1 MREGLSRGAY
11 GRTGPCP
18 LSETPLV
25 ARVPARV
32 PFTSASPGRLRTIR
46 RDGFD
51 EPSKVRID
59 MNDRMPRLKAVLQR
73 ALSVAPVVLTGLLC
87 AQSDFANAD
96 GSPALAPPSD
106 TLTHFESFI
115 LTNCSPCV
123 RELYAIATVPIPAI
137 KAPTFSG
144 LARVNPATTGRAGEL
159 RFELLRAYPVGLES
173 RQHLAMRVVLSV
185 STGSELYPLG
195 AGLLDEDEVPVLAA
209 ALSQM
214 SKPTAARADDSS
226 IRLVDTEFHA
236 DSVRMGTVR
245 TENEFLAYVQVA
257 PADLPRFALKQLWE
271 LPTTMYLPAK
281 DIPTLEHSVV
291 QVSAKIRAIRG
302 R

>member
-1 MREGLSRGAY
+1 ML
-11 GRTGPCP
+11 
-18 LSETPLV
+18 
-25 ARVPARV
+25 
-32 PFTSASPGRLRTIR
+32 
-46 RDGFD
+46 
-51 EPSKVRID
+51 
-59 MNDRMPRLKAVLQR
+59 RLKAVSHR
-73 ALSVAPVVLTGLLC
+73 ALSLAPVVFIGLLC
-87 AQSDFANAD
+87 AQSEVANAD
-96 GSPALAPPSD
+96 GSPAAAPPSD

-115 LTNCSPCV
+115 LTNCTPCV
-123 RELYAIATVPIPAI
+123 RELYVIATVPTPPT

-144 LARVNPATTGRAGEL
+144 LARVNPAASSRAGEL

-185 STGSELYPLG
+185 SAGSDGALYPLG

-214 SKPTAARADDSS
+214 SKSMPARADDSS

-236 DSVRMGTVR
+236 DSVRMGLVR
-245 TENEFLAYVQVA
+245 TGDEVLAYVQVA
-257 PADLPRFALKQLWE
+257 PSELPRFALKQLWE
-271 LPTTMYLPAK
+271 LPTTMYLPSK
-281 DIPTLEHSVV
+281 DIPTLERSVS

>member
-1 MREGLSRGAY
+1 
-11 GRTGPCP
+11 
-18 LSETPLV
+18 
-25 ARVPARV
+25 
-32 PFTSASPGRLRTIR
+32 
-46 RDGFD
+46 
-51 EPSKVRID
+51 
-59 MNDRMPRLKAVLQR
+59 
-73 ALSVAPVVLTGLLC
+73 VVFIGLLC
-87 AQSDFANAD
+87 AQSHVASAD

-123 RELYAIATVPIPAI
+123 RELYAIATVPIPPI
-137 KAPTFSG
+137 KAPAFSG
-144 LARVNPATTGRAGEL
+144 LARANPAAPSRAGEVRL
-159 RFELLRAYPVGLES
+159 EVLRAYPLGLES

-185 STGSELYPLG
+185 SAGSELYPLG
-195 AGLLDEDEVPVLAA
+195 AGLVDEDEVPVLAA

-214 SKPTAARADDSS
+214 SKSTPPRGDDSS

-236 DSVRMGTVR
+236 DSVRMGIVR
-245 TENEFLAYVQVA
+245 TGDEVLAYVQIA

-291 QVSAKIRAIRG
+291 QVNAKIRAIRG